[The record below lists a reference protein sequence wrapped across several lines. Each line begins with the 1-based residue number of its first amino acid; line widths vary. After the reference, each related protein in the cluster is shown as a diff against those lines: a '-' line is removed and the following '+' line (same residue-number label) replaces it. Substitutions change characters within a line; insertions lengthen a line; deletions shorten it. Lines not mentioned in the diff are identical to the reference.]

1 MRIVVDAMGTD
12 AHPVPDVAGAVQ
24 AARALGDEIILVG
37 DEARIKTELAKH
49 NTAGLKLEVI
59 HAGEVIEMTDKPA
72 ESAKHKSNS
81 SMHVGTQL
89 VADGKAEAFVSAGN
103 TGGALAVST
112 LYTLKRIK
120 GVLRP
125 AVTAVYA
132 LGVKRIVISDIGATT
147 DCKPEFLVQFAI
159 MSSLYAE
166 LALHVEKPR
175 VALLSNGE
183 EDEKGNMLVKET
195 AAIMRTMSAI
205 NYVGN
210 IEPKEVVAG
219 QADVIISD
227 GFTGNVF
234 IKMFEATTRFVID
247 VIREEISASPITMLG
262 GALSRP
268 AFRRVRRR
276 LDTFEVGGAPLL
288 GVNGVVVIAHGR
300 SNDFAMK
307 NAITRAKEAVESG
320 LVEAIRAGVA

>member
-12 AHPVPDVAGAVQ
+12 AHPAPDVAGAVQ

-37 DEARIKTELAKH
+37 DESQIKAELAKH
-49 NTAGLKLEVI
+49 KAAGLKLEVV
-59 HAGEVIEMTDKPA
+59 HASEVIEMTDKPA

-81 SMHVGTQL
+81 SIHVGTQL
-89 VADGKAEAFVSAGN
+89 VADGKADAFVSAGN
-103 TGGALAVST
+103 TGGTLAVST

-125 AVTAVYA
+125 AVTVVYP
-132 LGVKRIVISDIGATT
+132 LGVKKVVVADIGANT

-159 MSSLYAE
+159 MASLYAE
-166 LALHVEKPR
+166 LALHVERPR

-183 EDEKGNMLVKET
+183 EAEKGNILVKET
-195 AAIMRTMSAI
+195 AALMLTMTAI
-205 NYVGN
+205 NYIGN
-210 IEPKEVVAG
+210 IEPKEVIRG
-219 QADVIISD
+219 HADVIIAD

-234 IKMFEATTRFVID
+234 IKMYEATTRFVTD
-247 VIREEISASPITMLG
+247 VVREEIGASPITLLG

-268 AFRRVRRR
+268 AFQRVRKR
-276 LDTFEVGGAPLL
+276 LDPFEVGGAPLL
-288 GVNGVVVIAHGR
+288 GVNGVVIIAHGR
-300 SNDFAMK
+300 SNAFAIS

-320 LVEAIRAGVA
+320 LVEAIQAGVA